1 MSDAPQPPAQRQI
14 TTAGAP
20 AIMLEGTLQGYLA
33 PEIKDAKTRDMFF
46 YTTGSQ
52 LPLGNFTPDGS
63 FLFMMGSV
71 LKQTAMLQKF
81 EGKIKAKDIQA
92 RQLRDMGIGQA
103 TRGIMG
109 VTAAQLT
116 EQRIKVTE
124 GQGQPKP
131 GIMQRMFGGGGK

>member
-20 AIMLEGTLQGYLA
+20 AIMLEGTLHGYLA
-33 PEIKDAKTRDMFF
+33 PEIKDAKTRDLFF

-63 FLFMMGSV
+63 FLLMMGSV
-71 LKQTAMLQKF
+71 MKQTAMLQKF
-81 EGKIKAKDIQA
+81 EGRIKPKDIQA

-103 TRGIMG
+103 TRGILG

-116 EQRIKVTE
+116 EQRIRVTE
-124 GQGQPKP
+124 GQQQPKP
-131 GIMQRMFGGGGK
+131 GILQRMFGSGK